1 MNKKKKT
8 MFHTFTRRLKAN
20 KDLRRLQTSLS
31 DSNVPCLDTLTRD
44 VSMVAMTPT
53 PDDESDISLVIPR
66 KYSMA
71 SDQQGSDSD
80 VTQSSPDS
88 QTASLPVTPINS
100 PHLIL
105 RTRSWKEPQI
115 WRRSPDIKMKQRL
128 SNAGFKQML
137 SSKRESFFDTDLCM
151 MREDI
156 DYWVFMQDGIDVDGD
171 FEVRMRFC
179 VFSPCSL
186 FIVQM

>member
-44 VSMVAMTPT
+44 VSMVAMPPT
-53 PDDESDISLVIPR
+53 PDDESDLSLVIPR

-71 SDQQGSDSD
+71 DQQGSDSD
-80 VTQSSPDS
+80 VTQSPDS
-88 QTASLPVTPINS
+88 QTTSLPVTPVNS

-105 RTRSWKEPQI
+105 RTRSWKEPGI
-115 WRRSPDIKMKQRL
+115 WRRSPDIKMKQRR
-128 SNAGFKQML
+128 SNAGIKQML

-156 DYWVFMQDGIDVDGD
+156 DYWVFMRDGIDVDGD
-171 FEVRMRFC
+171 FEVRMRSC
-179 VFSPCSL
+179 VFRLCSL
-186 FIVQM
+186 VIVQV